1 MTGKSEYLKKYLKS
15 KGPQRSRNPPSSG
28 SLKLGSDDEDLR
40 TEGQQG
46 TFQKSRSRKKALFQ
60 VLRRA
65 PDGHKFLFKDSEAEE
80 LPDSDEEEV
89 KVVGEDGQTLA
100 LSEADK
106 KKVAELIAKEEGK
119 ELPSYAWKAGG
130 FTRSPGDAERA
141 VRHLRQSPGRD
152 SEEPKQNERWKEAF
166 AVTGPLLETARPPST
181 PSLHGDRRD
190 ESEENTA
197 VSHPRRTHQDLS
209 LQSMGSKK
217 CTPSLRKR
225 AQDTDSSPA
234 RGEQNADLSP
244 PRRGPRDTGLS
255 LLKKARSTDPSLSCN
270 RREED
275 LSPPRKGR
283 NEDLSP
289 PRRPRDKDL
298 SPPKTRGSVDLS
310 PPRNR
315 HEEDLSPPRKGRN
328 EDLSPPRRPRE
339 RDLSPPRRPTLASR
353 SPLPAESSS
362 ERYPGA
368 LDTSTRDN
376 FATGGGEVA
385 SQSSQVV
392 FRDAEGRI
400 ISEEEWLTLEG
411 AKGRKR
417 RKERGPAPVLEW
429 GSGLKQKEDSK
440 LKKREEEKLAKQP
453 FARYEIDQEYDAD
466 LRSRDRWADPLGGTS
481 SSKQPNRGAK
491 TQQEEETQDAGN
503 SKKPTCPHDAPLNRF
518 NIKPGYRWDGVVRG
532 NGYEEEYIKAI
543 NRRKWEAEM
552 AHMNNTA
559 DM

>member
-209 LQSMGSKK
+209 LQSMG
-217 CTPSLRKR
+217 R
-225 AQDTDSSPA
+225 
-234 RGEQNADLSP
+234 
-244 PRRGPRDTGLS
+244 
-255 LLKKARSTDPSLSCN
+255 
-270 RREED
+270 
-275 LSPPRKGR
+275 
-283 NEDLSP
+283 
-289 PRRPRDKDL
+289 
-298 SPPKTRGSVDLS
+298 
-310 PPRNR
+310 
-315 HEEDLSPPRKGRN
+315 
-328 EDLSPPRRPRE
+328 
-339 RDLSPPRRPTLASR
+339 
-353 SPLPAESSS
+353 
-362 ERYPGA
+362 A

-376 FATGGGEVA
+376 FATRHQEESASRSATQRYAFIFFVLSRCEMMSPVSVFADRGGGEVA